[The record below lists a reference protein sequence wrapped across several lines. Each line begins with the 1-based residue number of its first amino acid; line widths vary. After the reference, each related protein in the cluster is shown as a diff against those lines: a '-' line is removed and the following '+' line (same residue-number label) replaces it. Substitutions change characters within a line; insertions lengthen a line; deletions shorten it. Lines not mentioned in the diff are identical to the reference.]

1 MMRDVDWPETKFS
14 WSLGFLRNRQ
24 VYIEREELTILLR
37 VVLLLHVR
45 LYFIF
50 GYIRSQKVVKL
61 PSTKVFCEMREG
73 NLIGVD
79 TNEAGH

>member
-1 MMRDVDWPETKFS
+1 MH
-14 WSLGFLRNRQ
+14 
-24 VYIEREELTILLR
+24 IERDELIILLR
-37 VVLLLHVR
+37 VVLLLRVR

-50 GYIRSQKVVKL
+50 GYSRSPKVVKL

-79 TNEAGH
+79 TNKAGA